1 MTSRLL
7 AVLGLA
13 LVLITGLAGPVRAAG
28 EAEAV
33 IGAFNERLLDAM
45 KAGPKLG
52 FKARVD
58 KLRPAVV
65 ATYDMA
71 AMTRATL
78 GVVATKLSPDE
89 ANRLAEAYTRFSVA
103 TYAAQFDA
111 WNGEQFEV
119 DPARASTQG
128 AVVVPTRIVPKDGEP
143 IAIDYLLREE
153 QGRWRVVDVFFQ
165 GTVSQVA
172 MRRSEF
178 LSIYRAKGLDGLIET
193 LDAQAAAQAGNATP
207 ATN

>member
-7 AVLGLA
+7 AALGLVF
-13 LVLITGLAGPVRAAG
+13 VLIAGLAAPARAAG

-33 IGAFNERLLDAM
+33 ISAFNESLVETM
-45 KAGPKLG
+45 KAGPKLS
-52 FKARVD
+52 FKGRVE

-65 ATYDMA
+65 ATYDMV

-78 GVVATKLSPDE
+78 GVAATKLAPEE
-89 ANRLAEAYTRFSVA
+89 AARLAEAYTRFSVA

-111 WNGEQFEV
+111 WDGERFEL
-119 DPARASTQG
+119 DPARPSTQG
-128 AVVVPTRIVPKDGEP
+128 TVIVPTRIVLKDAEP
-143 IAIDYLLREE
+143 VAIDYLLREE
-153 QGRWRVVDVFFQ
+153 QGRWRVIDVFFQ

-178 LSIYRAKGLDGLIET
+178 LSIYRAKGLDGLIQT
-193 LDAQAAAQAGNATP
+193 LDAQTAAQAT
-207 ATN
+207 TN

>member
-7 AVLGLA
+7 AALGLA
-13 LVLITGLAGPVRAAG
+13 FVLIAGLSAPARAAG

-33 IGAFNERLLDAM
+33 ISTFNDHLLETM
-45 KAGPKLG
+45 KAGSKLN
-52 FKARVD
+52 FKGRVD

-78 GVVATKLSPDE
+78 GVAATKLSPDE
-89 ANRLAEAYTRFSVA
+89 AGRLAEAYTRFSVA
-103 TYAAQFDA
+103 NYAAQFDS
-111 WNGEQFEV
+111 WNGERFEV
-119 DPARASTQG
+119 EAARPSTQG

-178 LSIYRAKGLDGLIET
+178 LSIYRAKGLDGLIDT
-193 LDAQAAAQAGNATP
+193 LDAQTAAQA
-207 ATN
+207 TN